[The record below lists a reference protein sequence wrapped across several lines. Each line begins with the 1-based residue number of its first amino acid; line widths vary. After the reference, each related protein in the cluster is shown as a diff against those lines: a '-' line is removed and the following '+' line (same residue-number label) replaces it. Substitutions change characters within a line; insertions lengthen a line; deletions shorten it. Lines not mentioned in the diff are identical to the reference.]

1 MVVIGDYIDDV
12 HPYGIRPA
20 PAGNGEPS
28 RGVREAA
35 AQARKEADRAVAEI
49 LGSKANGTR
58 RKGKAGASRRKAA

>member
-1 MVVIGDYIDDV
+1 MAVIGDYIDDV

-28 RGVREAA
+28 PGVREAA
-35 AQARKEADRAVAEI
+35 ARARKEADRAVAEI

-58 RKGKAGASRRKAA
+58 RKKSGASRRKAA